1 MSADQLIELVL
12 GKTEEVGKQ
21 VIGEKERIKKVENVE
36 LVEANKT
43 INLLKRELEMVKNNP
58 EFTKLKN

>member
-1 MSADQLIELVL
+1 MKLIELLL

>member
-1 MSADQLIELVL
+1 MIELFL